1 MLLEQKTA
9 VITGCNRGIG
19 KATLETFAENGADI
33 FACVREESDEFTDV
47 MVKLAVKQI
56 CYYLSLRFSGSIFQK
71 DNWT

>member
-33 FACVREESDEFTDV
+33 FACVRKESDEFTKKV
-47 MVKLAVKQI
+47 RMWPPRLKYKRILI
-56 CYYLSLRFSGSIFQK
+56 
-71 DNWT
+71 N